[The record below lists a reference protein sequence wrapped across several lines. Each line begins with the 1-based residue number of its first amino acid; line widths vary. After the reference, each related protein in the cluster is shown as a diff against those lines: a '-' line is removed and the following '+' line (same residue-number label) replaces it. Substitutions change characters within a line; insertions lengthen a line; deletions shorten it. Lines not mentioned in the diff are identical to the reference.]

1 MDSISKINSEV
12 SVCTDCQLSHQ
23 RNVAVPGEGPE
34 IADVMFVGEA
44 PGVNE
49 DKLGRPFVGAAG
61 NFLDQLLMSANLDR
75 ADIYI
80 TNTVKCRPPNNRDP
94 LPEERSS
101 CRKYLERQIDLVK
114 PKVVVSLGRHSLAS
128 FVPGETIG
136 KSRGKA
142 RFMGPFTLF
151 PMYHPAAALHQ
162 PNLRQVI
169 VEDFEKLSLLLKDL
183 HSSSQSDVSDASYN
197 KKDTAGEQLSMF

>member
-1 MDSISKINSEV
+1 MDSISKIRSEV

-23 RNVAVPGEGPE
+23 RNTAVPGEGSE
-34 IADVMFVGEA
+34 TADVMFVGEA
-44 PGVNE
+44 PGSNE

-61 NFLDQLLMSANLDR
+61 NFLDELLRSAKLDR

-101 CRKYLERQIDLVK
+101 CRKYLDRQIDLVN
-114 PKVVVSLGRHSLAS
+114 PKVVVSLGRHSLTS
-128 FVPGETIG
+128 FLPGETIG
-136 KSRGKA
+136 KSRGQA
-142 RFMGPFTLF
+142 RSMGQFTLF

-162 PNLRQVI
+162 PNLKQVI
-169 VEDFEKLSLLLKDL
+169 IEDFEKLSLLLNDL
-183 HSSSQSDVSDASYN
+183 SSSPQDNMSGAPYQ
-197 KKDTAGEQLSMF
+197 KDTAGEQLSMF